1 MRIRCGI
8 TAMAMWLPI
17 AIFAAPPLSTIE
29 DVLYKADG
37 SKFNGVAFVE
47 WKSFQAA
54 NFSNIATHS
63 VTVTI
68 LDGAIRVQLVPT
80 TNASPGA
87 YYSVRYHSDGR
98 IQFGEIWAVPPS
110 AVPLKLRDVRVA
122 TPLSGGQ
129 VVPPPAETEIQ
140 ESDVVGLI
148 DDLAIRPLMGP
159 GFAPSRAAYIS
170 DTGTLEAVQGSL
182 DDCVRVDGTAG
193 PCGAGAGAG
202 PGFVDAEIPDGLID
216 GSNTIFTLAD
226 VPSPPSSLSLYRNG
240 VLQKEGIDYILTDA
254 VIEFASGSVPQLDDI
269 LVGSYRRASFD
280 APGHDAATGDL
291 QQHGLEFHLRPR
303 SPAWEA
309 CTIAANFLRAGDRVD
324 VRFSYSHEGAQK
336 GFTFEI
342 HWGGATIVS
351 RSGGANDSRVAG
363 YAEFGVHLAGAQWN
377 TQSWGSALA
386 LAAGIGDAVESLS
399 APLVIDLL
407 GKMAS
412 TTTDTI
418 TLRNFTVIRYP
429 ARANP

>member
-8 TAMAMWLPI
+8 AAMALLLPI
-17 AIFAAPPLSTIE
+17 AILAAPPLSTVE

-54 NFSNIATHS
+54 DFSNIATHS

-68 LDGAIRVQLVPT
+68 MDGAIRVQLVPT

-98 IQFGEIWAVPPS
+98 IEFDEIWAVPPS

-129 VVPPPAETEIQ
+129 VVPPQAQTEIQ
-140 ESDVVGLI
+140 ESDVVGLV

-159 GFAPSRAAYIS
+159 GFAPSRTAYIS
-170 DTGTLEAVQGSL
+170 ETGTLEAVQGSL

-193 PCGAGAGAG
+193 PCGVVVSG
-202 PGFVDAEIPDGLID
+202 PGFVDAEIPAGLID
-216 GSNTIFTLAD
+216 GSNTVFTLAD

-240 VLQKEGIDYILTDA
+240 VLQKEGVDYILTDT
-254 VIEFASGSVPQLDDI
+254 VIEFASGSAPQLDDI
-269 LVGSYRRASFD
+269 LVGSYRSTSYDAQSVMLPQVICSSTGLSSSSTTLASL
-280 APGHDAATGDL
+280 GT
-291 QQHGLEFHLRPR
+291 
-303 SPAWEA
+303 

-324 VRFSYSHEGAQK
+324 VRFGYSHEGAQQ

-351 RSGGANDSRVAG
+351 RAGGATDSRVAG

-386 LAAGIGDAVESLS
+386 LAAGIGNAEESLS

-418 TLRNFTVIRYP
+418 TLRNFTVVRYP
-429 ARANP
+429 AHTNP

>member
-1 MRIRCGI
+1 
-8 TAMAMWLPI
+8 MAMWLPI

-47 WKSFQAA
+47 LKSFQAA

-98 IQFGEIWAVPPS
+98 IQFDEIWAVPPS

-129 VVPPPAETEIQ
+129 VASPPAQTEIQ
-140 ESDVVGLI
+140 ESDVVGLV
-148 DDLAIRPLMGP
+148 DDLAIRPVMGP
-159 GFAPSRAAYIS
+159 GYAPSRAAYIS
-170 DTGTLEAVQGSL
+170 DTGTLEAVQGNL

-193 PCGAGAGAG
+193 PCGAGAG
-202 PGFVDAEIPDGLID
+202 PGFVDAEIPAGLID

-226 VPSPPSSLSLYRNG
+226 VPSPPTSLTLYRNG

-254 VIEFASGSVPQLDDI
+254 VIEFTSGSVPQLDDI
-269 LVGSYRRASFD
+269 LVCSYRRISSD
-280 APGHDAATGDL
+280 AQGMMLPQVICSSTGSSSNSNSL
-291 QQHGLEFHLRPR
+291 TSLG
-303 SPAWEA
+303 S
-309 CTIAANFLRAGDRVD
+309 CTIPANFLRTGDRVD
-324 VRFSYSHEGAQK
+324 VRFSYSHEGTAR

-342 HWGGATIVS
+342 HWGATTILS
-351 RSGGANDSRVAG
+351 RAGNDTDSRVAG
-363 YAEFGVHLAGAQWN
+363 FAEFGVHLAGAQWN
-377 TQSWGSALA
+377 TQSWGSVLA
-386 LAAGIGDAVESLS
+386 LAAGIGNAGESLS

-418 TLRNFTVIRYP
+418 TLRNFTVVRYP
-429 ARANP
+429 ANTNP

>member
-68 LDGAIRVQLVPT
+68 RDGAIRVQLVPT

-98 IQFGEIWAVPPS
+98 IEFDEIWAVPPS
-110 AVPLKLRDVRVA
+110 AVPLKLSDVRVA

-129 VVPPPAETEIQ
+129 VVPPQAQTEIQ

-159 GFAPSRAAYIS
+159 GFAPSRAVYIS

-182 DDCVRVDGTAG
+182 EDCVRVDGTAG
-193 PCGAGAGAG
+193 PCGAGAG
-202 PGFVDAEIPDGLID
+202 PGFVDAEIPAGLID
-216 GSNTIFTLAD
+216 GSNTIFALAD

-240 VLQKEGIDYILTDA
+240 VLQKEGIDYILTDT

-269 LVGSYRRASFD
+269 LVGSYRRASSD
-280 APGHDAATGDL
+280 AQGMVLPQVICSSTGSSSSSTTL
-291 QQHGLEFHLRPR
+291 ASLGT
-303 SPAWEA
+303 
-309 CTIAANFLRAGDRVD
+309 CTIAANFLQAGDRVD
-324 VRFSYSHEGAQK
+324 VRFSYSHEGTAK

-351 RSGGANDSRVAG
+351 RSGGATDSRVAG

-386 LAAGIGDAVESLS
+386 LAAGIGDSVESLS

-407 GKMAS
+407 GRMAS
-412 TTTDTI
+412 NTTETI

-429 ARANP
+429 AQANP

>member
-17 AIFAAPPLSTIE
+17 TIFAAPPLSTIE

-68 LDGAIRVQLVPT
+68 LDGALRVQLVPT

-98 IQFGEIWAVPPS
+98 IQFDEIWAVPPS
-110 AVPLKLRDVRVA
+110 AVPLKLKDVRVT

-129 VVPPPAETEIQ
+129 VVPPPAATEIQ

-159 GFAPSRAAYIS
+159 GFAPSRAVYIS
-170 DTGTLEAVQGSL
+170 ETGMLEAVQGNL

-193 PCGAGAGAG
+193 PCGSDAG

-216 GSNTIFTLAD
+216 GSNADFTLAD
-226 VPSPPSSLSLYRNG
+226 VPSPPSSLTLYRNG
-240 VLQKEGIDYILTDA
+240 VLQKEGVDFVLTDNVVSFLTA
-254 VIEFASGSVPQLDDI
+254 SVPQLEDI
-269 LVGSYRRASFD
+269 LVCSYRRASS
-280 APGHDAATGDL
+280 DL
-291 QQHGLEFHLRPR
+291 QGMTLPQVICSSTGSSSSSTTLASLG
-303 SPAWEA
+303 A

-324 VRFSYSHEGAQK
+324 VRFSYSHEGAQQ

-342 HWGGATIVS
+342 HWGSATIVS
-351 RSGGANDSRVAG
+351 RSGGAADSQVAG
-363 YAEFGVHLAGAQWN
+363 NAEFGVHLAGAQWN

-386 LAAGIGDAVESLS
+386 LAAGIGDAQEPLS

-407 GKMAS
+407 GKMAAS
-412 TTTDTI
+412 TSDTI

-429 ARANP
+429 ANTNP